1 MLKATNISI
10 SSNSAGVQIRQLRV
24 EDARQVAELH
34 ITGIQ
39 TGFIS
44 SLGIDFVTAVYQAIA
59 KIKNDDTRRD
69 FVIENK
75 DGQPIGIIGL
85 VKIDDINKTAEC
97 YCVIS
102 ERDFWG
108 KGIASIAHSMIIEWV
123 FDALGLE
130 KIWAEIRPENI
141 AIRKLWKNSV
151 SGIKV
156 S

>member
-75 DGQPIGIIGL
+75 DGQPIGII
-85 VKIDDINKTAEC
+85 
-97 YCVIS
+97 
-102 ERDFWG
+102 
-108 KGIASIAHSMIIEWV
+108 
-123 FDALGLE
+123 
-130 KIWAEIRPENI
+130 
-141 AIRKLWKNSV
+141 
-151 SGIKV
+151 
-156 S
+156 